1 MCDHK
6 ETYIGNAVPDN
17 VVDFKSTFNQHVSD
31 CRTGIST
38 CKFPVLIYH
47 CAMKN
52 KCLKM
57 PCFQLNITTK
67 LKQSKIK
74 KFYENRFITKT
85 MILLTVQSI

>member
-6 ETYIGNAVPDN
+6 EIYIGNAVVDN
-17 VVDFKSTFNQHVSD
+17 VVDFKSTFNQHISG

-38 CKFPVLIYH
+38 CKFSIHVYH

-57 PCFQLNITTK
+57 PCFQLNITTV
-67 LKQSKIK
+67 K
-74 KFYENRFITKT
+74 K
-85 MILLTVQSI
+85 TVKN